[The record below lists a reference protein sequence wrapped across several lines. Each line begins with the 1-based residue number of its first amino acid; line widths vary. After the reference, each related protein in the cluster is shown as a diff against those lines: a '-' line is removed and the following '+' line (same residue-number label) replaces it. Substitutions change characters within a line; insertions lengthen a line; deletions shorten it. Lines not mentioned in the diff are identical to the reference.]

1 MLENSTNNNK
11 YLNMMIMQ
19 KEGDE
24 TEERTDEEETTDHTV
39 YLLPFDLL
47 GDSQKDTGGRETIA
61 MKDLPEEIPKSVREG
76 IAKVS

>member
-19 KEGDE
+19 REGDE
-24 TEERTDEEETTDHTV
+24 NVEGRTDNEETTEHTV

-47 GDSQKDTGGRETIA
+47 
-61 MKDLPEEIPKSVREG
+61 
-76 IAKVS
+76 

>member
-1 MLENSTNNNK
+1 
-11 YLNMMIMQ
+11 MMIMQ

-24 TEERTDEEETTDHTV
+24 TVERTDEEETTDHTV

-47 GDSQKDTGGRETIA
+47 SESQIDTSGREAIA
-61 MKDLPEEIPKSVREG
+61 TKGLPEEIPKSVREG

>member
-19 KEGDE
+19 AEDE
-24 TEERTDEEETTDHTV
+24 EALDRTDEEETTDHTV

-47 GDSQKDTGGRETIA
+47 IQSQIDTGGRETIT
-61 MKDLPEEIPKSVREG
+61 MKGLPEEIPRSVRDG

>member
-24 TEERTDEEETTDHTV
+24 AVDRTDEEEATEHTV

-47 GDSQKDTGGRETIA
+47 SESQIDTSGREAIA
-61 MKDLPEEIPKSVREG
+61 TKGLPEEIPKSVREG